1 VKCKRKGGEKNE
13 KEHIT
18 HDELAAGVDAVLGS
32 AAGLEELNSEE
43 TISTVPAELPSYC
56 HITSPAMRED
66 SLGWAHPVFEDSAVN
81 AVDFYGPCDYDP
93 LGIDAVKTERR
104 IELRGFY
111 GDGE

>member
-1 VKCKRKGGEKNE
+1 MKKN
-13 KEHIT
+13 ISLMMNLL
-18 HDELAAGVDAVLGS
+18 LASTLFWGMPLASG
-32 AAGLEELNSEE
+32 EELNSDE
-43 TISTVPAELPSYC
+43 ISTVHAELPSYC